1 MTTKTAAHNG
11 NEGAGCFR
19 AIVIKPRFLSSERGK
34 DGGGGGGGGGVHR
47 RKEGGINKRS
57 YH

>member
-34 DGGGGGGGGGVHR
+34 DGGGGGGGGVHR